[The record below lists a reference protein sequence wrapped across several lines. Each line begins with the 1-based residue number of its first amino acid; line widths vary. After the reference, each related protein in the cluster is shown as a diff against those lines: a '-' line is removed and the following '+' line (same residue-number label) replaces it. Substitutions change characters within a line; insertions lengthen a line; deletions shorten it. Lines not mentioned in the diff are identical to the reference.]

1 MENRNEL
8 EQLKK
13 ADTLLQELEKIR
25 KTVKS
30 RYSLVTC
37 VTEHSQLKKSMK
49 FSDLADKAVNNGYV
63 RDTHTTYY
71 NQYGGIVGEERGFG
85 ASNLKSFSGN
95 MNFLYNL
102 FTNTLNMDIDA
113 YKLFPTLDEWK
124 QIFMKFIPAVV
135 IFLIA
140 GAMVLIM
147 PNDTGMGLGALVGL
161 ADIVYLCWVLVWM
174 NHLLKE
180 RLHENDRRYT
190 ELLGELCEFEWV
202 HTMPVK
208 KVTSKNMQKM
218 VGWFEKGN
226 VASIEEAIK
235 RV

>member
-1 MENRNEL
+1 MKNTNEL
-8 EQLKK
+8 EQLKR

-37 VTEHSQLKKSMK
+37 VTEHSQLKKSMR
-49 FSDLADKAVNNGYV
+49 FSDFADTAVNNGYV
-63 RDTHTTYY
+63 QDTHTTYY
-71 NQYGGIVGEERGFG
+71 NQYGGVVGEERTFG

-102 FTNTLNMDIDA
+102 FTETLNMDTDA
-113 YKLFPTLDEWK
+113 YKLFPNVDEWK
-124 QIFMKFIPAVV
+124 QIFMKLVPAVAL
-135 IFLIA
+135 FLVA
-140 GAMVLIM
+140 GVVSLIM
-147 PNDTGMGLGALVGL
+147 RSEAGMGIAALVGL

-190 ELLGELCEFEWV
+190 ELLGELCEYEWV

-218 VGWFEKGN
+218 AGWFEKGN

>member
-1 MENRNEL
+1 MKNTNEL
-8 EQLKK
+8 EQLKR

-37 VTEHSQLKKSMK
+37 VTEHSQLKKSMR
-49 FSDLADKAVNNGYV
+49 FSDFADTAVNNGYV
-63 RDTHTTYY
+63 QDTHTTYY
-71 NQYGGIVGEERGFG
+71 NQYGGVVGEERTFG

-102 FTNTLNMDIDA
+102 FTETLNMDTDA
-113 YKLFPTLDEWK
+113 YKLFPNVEEWK
-124 QIFMKFIPAVV
+124 QIFMKLVPAVAF
-135 IFLIA
+135 FLLA
-140 GAMVLIM
+140 GVVSIIM
-147 PNDTGMGLGALVGL
+147 RSEVGMGIAALVGL

-190 ELLGELCEFEWV
+190 ELLGELCEYEWV

-218 VGWFEKGN
+218 AGWFEKGN